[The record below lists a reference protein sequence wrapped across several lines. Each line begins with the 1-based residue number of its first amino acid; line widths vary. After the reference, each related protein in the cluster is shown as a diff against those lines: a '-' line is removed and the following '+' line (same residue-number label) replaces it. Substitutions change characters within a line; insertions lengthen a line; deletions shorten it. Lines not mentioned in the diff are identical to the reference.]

1 VFDGFHGDPAYGGD
15 LHRVGSGAIFPSG
28 TVSLG
33 APPQR
38 IEVARIYNAL
48 VSPKGLLTEEE
59 LGMTTQ
65 NRLAGKVAIVTGS
78 GAGIGRA
85 EAMLFAAQGA
95 KVVVN
100 DIAVKNGTPIAQLVV
115 EQIRATGGEA
125 VANTDNVADFQGAER
140 LVKTALEAFGRLDIL
155 VNNAGITNFIP
166 VHELSEPDWDRM
178 MAVHLKGSFGTIR
191 YASPIMCRQR
201 GGVIINTGSESGL
214 GRVFG
219 ANYCAAKEGIIGLTR
234 AVAKELGRFN
244 VRCNAIRPRAA
255 TTITEGIN
263 LKRFLPVMRALGRYW
278 VGTRAPSMSS
288 MEVYKPEA
296 VAPLVV
302 WLCTDAAAN
311 VNGRDFYVAGNEIGL
326 FPELEL
332 DRLLYREGGWDL
344 EALDGPARDHL
355 IGDLTNR
362 YLLEGYPELQAFDE

>member
-1 VFDGFHGDPAYGGD
+1 
-15 LHRVGSGAIFPSG
+15 
-28 TVSLG
+28 
-33 APPQR
+33 
-38 IEVARIYNAL
+38 
-48 VSPKGLLTEEE
+48 
-59 LGMTTQ
+59 MTAQ
-65 NRLAGKVAIVTGS
+65 NNRKRLAGKVAIVTGS

-100 DIAVKNGTPIAQLVV
+100 DVAVKDDTPIAQLVV
-115 EQIRATGGEA
+115 EQIRAAGGEA
-125 VANTDNVADFQGAER
+125 VANTDSVAEFQGAER
-140 LVKTALEAFGRLDIL
+140 LVKTALDAFGGLDIL

-166 VHELSEPDWDRM
+166 VHGLTEPDWDRM

-191 YASPIMCRQR
+191 FASPIMCKQR

-263 LKRFLPVMRALGRYW
+263 LKRFLPVIRALGRYW

-311 VNGRDFYVAGNEIGL
+311 VNGRDFYVAGNEVGL
-326 FPELEL
+326 FPELEVE
-332 DRLLYREGGWDL
+332 RLLYREGGWDL
-344 EALDGPARDHL
+344 DALDGSARDHL

-362 YLLEGYPELQAFDE
+362 YLLEGYPELQRFEE

>member
-1 VFDGFHGDPAYGGD
+1 
-15 LHRVGSGAIFPSG
+15 
-28 TVSLG
+28 
-33 APPQR
+33 
-38 IEVARIYNAL
+38 
-48 VSPKGLLTEEE
+48 
-59 LGMTTQ
+59 MTAQ
-65 NRLAGKVAIVTGS
+65 NRLAGKVAIVTGG

-125 VANTDNVADFQGAER
+125 VANTDNVADFQGAAR
-140 LVKTALEAFGRLDIL
+140 LVHTALDAFGRLDIL

-166 VHELSEPDWDRM
+166 VHELTEHDWDRM

-191 YASPIMCRQR
+191 HASPIMCKQR
-201 GGVIINTGSESGL
+201 SGVIINTGSESGL

-255 TTITEGIN
+255 TSIAEGIN
-263 LKRFLPVMRALGRYW
+263 LKRFLPVIRALGRYW
-278 VGTRAPSMSS
+278 VGTRAPVASAL
-288 MEVYKPEA
+288 EQYKPEA
-296 VAPLVV
+296 VAQLVV

-311 VNGRDFYVAGNEIGL
+311 VNGRDFYIAGNEVGL
-326 FPELEL
+326 FPELEVE
-332 DRLLYREGGWDL
+332 RLLYRDEGWDL
-344 EALDGPARDHL
+344 DALDGLARDHL
-355 IGDLTNR
+355 VGDLTNR
-362 YLLEGYPELQAFDE
+362 YLLEGYPELQQFDE